1 MNRTSTGAVRGE
13 VKIMNHRIRG
23 QFAKRTLAAL
33 GATALVLIG
42 TVTFS
47 SAASADEH
55 DSPVVGPS
63 VSNITGTTGT
73 LTIHKYDGDPGDAA
87 NGTVITDPVKLE
99 ALGNGLEG
107 VEFSIE
113 RVTFDGSPIDLT
125 TTEGWDVA
133 QDATVAKVLGGL
145 DDFGKVA
152 ATTAT
157 TLAGGSA
164 VIPSLPYGMY
174 LVTETSPG
182 PNQIVTP
189 IQPFLVTVPYP
200 QASDSTWLYDVHV
213 YPKNKLN
220 TTTPE
225 KTVAEPDALILGSTV
240 VWTITAPIP
249 ELGMGGTYNKFV
261 ITDTLDPR
269 LTLTGAVVKIDG
281 VVIDLTTHYTV
292 SGNVVITLTPAG
304 LALLAGKANVTV
316 EASTTVDSLGDGETG
331 GLIKNHAIVN
341 VNDSV
346 RETGYPQTNW
356 GPLKVI
362 KQAAVAPN
370 NTLQGAEFTLHE
382 TKDGPALAEV
392 GTLTTDVNGE
402 IVVDGL
408 WVGNNA
414 TLSKTYWLKETKA
427 PAGYVLPT
435 GDAAWTEVT
444 VNAGA
449 ASSVVPVVINNTQQ
463 GAPRLPLTGSTGT
476 TAFMI
481 GGIALLLTAGGVAL
495 ATGRRKQGISKR

>member
-1 MNRTSTGAVRGE
+1 
-13 VKIMNHRIRG
+13 MNHENRG
-23 QFAKRTLAAL
+23 RFAKRALAAL
-33 GATALVLIG
+33 GATALLLIG
-42 TVTFS
+42 TVTLS

-55 DSPVVGPS
+55 DAPVVGPS

-73 LTIHKYDGDPGDAA
+73 LTIHKHAGDPGEAG
-87 NGTVITDPVKLE
+87 NGQVITDPAKIA
-99 ALGNGLEG
+99 ALGAGLEG
-107 VEFSIE
+107 VQFSIE
-113 RVTFDGSPIDLT
+113 RVTYDGSAIDLT
-125 TTEGWDVA
+125 TATGWDVA
-133 QDATVAKVLGGL
+133 QSATVARVMGAQDG
-145 DDFGKVA
+145 FGKVA
-152 ATTAT
+152 PPTATAT
-157 TLAGGSA
+157 TLAGGIA
-164 VIPSLPYGMY
+164 VIPNLPYGMY
-174 LVTETSPG
+174 LVTETSAG

-220 TTTPE
+220 TTNPE
-225 KTVAEPDALILGSTV
+225 KTVAAPDGVVIGSTV

-249 ELGMGGTYNKFV
+249 ELGTGGTYNKFV

-269 LTLTGAVVKIDG
+269 LTLTGAVVKIDDTEL
-281 VVIDLTTHYTV
+281 VPITHYSV

-304 LALLAGKANVTV
+304 LALLAGADNVIV
-316 EASTTVDSLGDGETG
+316 EASTTVDSLGEGETG
-331 GLIKNHAIVN
+331 GLIPNHAIVN

-362 KQAAVAPN
+362 KKAAVAPN

-382 TKDGPALAEV
+382 TKNGPALAEA
-392 GTLTTDVNGE
+392 GTLVTDANGE

-408 WVGNNA
+408 WVGSND
-414 TLSKTYWLKETKA
+414 TLSKTYWLQETKA
-427 PAGYVLPT
+427 PTGYVLPE
-435 GDAAWTEVT
+435 GDGAWTQVA

-449 ASSVVPVVINNTQQ
+449 ASTVVPVVINNTQQ

-476 TAFMI
+476 AAFMI
-481 GGIALLLTAGGVAL
+481 GGIALLLTAGGVGL
-495 ATGRRKQGISKR
+495 ATARRKQGVSKQ